1 MGKSFS
7 NFVNMANQPVIL
19 FDGVCNFCNGAV
31 NFAIKRDKK
40 ARLKF
45 ATLQSGIA
53 SQLLDKFKLSAR
65 DLNSFVLIENGKVYT
80 RSTAALKV
88 FRYLDG
94 LWPLMYGFII
104 VPIFLR
110 DAIYK
115 LIAKNRYRLF
125 GIRKECMIPTPEVR
139 SRFFK

>member
-53 SQLLDKFKLSAR
+53 SQLLDKFNLSAR

-115 LIAKNRYRLF
+115 LIAKNRYRWF